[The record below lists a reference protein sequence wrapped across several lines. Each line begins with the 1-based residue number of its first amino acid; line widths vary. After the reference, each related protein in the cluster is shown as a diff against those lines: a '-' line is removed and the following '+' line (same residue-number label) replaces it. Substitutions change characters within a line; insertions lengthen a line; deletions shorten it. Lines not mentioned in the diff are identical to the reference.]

1 MGEQL
6 RQGMTFAG
14 YRIERLLG
22 AGGMGEVYLAHDRD
36 LPRFVALKLL
46 NRVVGDDGEVR
57 QRFLR
62 EANIIARLSHPN
74 IVTIFAR
81 GEEDGRLWLSM
92 AYVDGS
98 DLAAELLTGPL
109 ELARTAALTADVA
122 RALDYAH
129 DVGVLHRDVK
139 PANILLTAQPREW
152 ALLTDFGIAESNHE
166 TRGIT
171 ASGEVMASFQYTAP
185 ERFHGEARVDRR
197 ADVYSLG
204 CTLFQ
209 MLTGAAPF
217 ADGDLPQL
225 IYRHMSAPV
234 PSVRDINP
242 ALPAA
247 LDPVLARAMAKNPDD
262 RFATCAELAAA
273 LADAVA
279 EPPARASRSRATIP
293 RSHTATAS
301 PRASAARPPVS
312 TPGARAS
319 TADPHGSNSGP
330 RSSTTGPRG
339 SATGSR
345 GSTTGPRGSTT
356 GPRGST
362 TGPRAAAT
370 GLRVSAPPQRE
381 AGRHSAIEQPGPWT
395 RSRVLLVALTV
406 TVLAGAGAAA
416 VGLLSSLLGSSHDST
431 TPEVLARPST
441 LLSTKPLP
449 STTPTSISTSA
460 GIAAD
465 GCPSRR
471 TPDAVSGIDSGS
483 TASGPDAI
491 LGFQYA
497 YYVLRSGTAARQFV
511 AEDAASIADAAK
523 IQSGIDSVLQGT
535 RYCVQI
541 TRLAPTDDDHWSVRI
556 TQQPPGE
563 LPDVFTQTVTTRTAD
578 ARTLITS
585 IVDS

>member
-98 DLAAELLTGPL
+98 DLAAELLAGPL

-209 MLTGAAPF
+209 MLTGTAPF

-225 IYRHMSAPV
+225 IYRHVSAPV

-247 LDPVLARAMAKNPDD
+247 LDPVLARAMAKDPAD
-262 RFATCAELAAA
+262 RFGTCAELAAA
-273 LADAVA
+273 LADALA
-279 EPPARASRSRATIP
+279 EPP
-293 RSHTATAS
+293 
-301 PRASAARPPVS
+301 PRASAARSRGAIPASHTATARPRVS
-312 TPGARAS
+312 ATRSPASSPGAHAS
-319 TADPHGSNSGP
+319 TSDP
-330 RSSTTGPRG
+330 
-339 SATGSR
+339 R

-362 TGPRAAAT
+362 TGPRGSTTGPRGSATGPRASAT

-381 AGRHSAIEQPGPWT
+381 AGRHSAIEESGPWT
-395 RSRVLLVALTV
+395 RSRALLVVLTV

-441 LLSTKPLP
+441 VLSTKPTA
-449 STTPTSISTSA
+449 SSTPTSISTSV

-497 YYVLRSGTAARQFV
+497 YYVLRSGTVARQFV
-511 AEDAASIADAAK
+511 ADDAASVADAAK

-541 TRLAPTDDDHWSVRI
+541 TRLAPADDDHWSVRI

-578 ARTLITS
+578 AHTLITS